1 MNKNFLLIVAFLFI
15 SRFCFAQNFILPLW
29 EGNIPNYQKTD
40 EVEIS
45 DSSDVIR
52 ISNVQ
57 NPDIDVY
64 LPSNKDAIGKAVVIC
79 PGGGYEYLAYD
90 FEGSDVA
97 KFFNS
102 QGIAAVVLKY
112 RLPVSKSNIVGY
124 KSPLLDVQRAMRLT
138 RYHAS
143 EWNINKDEIGIIGF
157 SAGGHLASTLGTHF
171 DYGIE
176 NSDDPVD
183 KISCRPDFMILMYP
197 VITFAQPFMHKG
209 SRDAL
214 LGISPDSSLMKYFS
228 NELQVKEDTPPT
240 FIVHASDD
248 GAVPVQN
255 SLVFYKA
262 LVDKGISAEMHI
274 YPEGGHGFSLATWDD
289 HLHSW
294 TQRCIDW
301 LKWIDEGNISK

>member
-1 MNKNFLLIVAFLFI
+1 MKIKYYILLFFLLLTHII
-15 SRFCFAQNFILPLW
+15 FAQDYRLPLW
-29 EGNIPNYQKTD
+29 TGNIPNSQPSD
-40 EVEIS
+40 EHEIS
-45 DSSDVIR
+45 DSSDIVR
-52 ISNVQ
+52 ISYVQ
-57 NPDIDVY
+57 IPDIAVY
-64 LPSNKDAIGKAVVIC
+64 LPAKKSANGQAVVIC
-79 PGGGYEYLAYD
+79 PGGGYERLAYD

-102 QGIAAVVLKY
+102 QGIAAIVLKY
-112 RLPVSKSNIVGY
+112 RLPNSKNNIIGY

-138 RYHAS
+138 RYHAG
-143 EWNINKDEIGIIGF
+143 EWNIDKNKIGIMGF

-176 NSDDPVD
+176 NSDDPID

-197 VITFAQPFMHKG
+197 VITFAQPFKHKG
-209 SRDAL
+209 SRNAL
-214 LGISPDSSLMKYFS
+214 LGDSPDSSQIKYFS

-248 GAVPVQN
+248 KSVPVEN

-274 YPEGGHGFSLATWDD
+274 YPVGGHGFSLATKNE

-301 LKWIDEGNISK
+301 LNWLDSEK